1 MKDLIEWT
9 EGDRARGRKLVLFAT
24 VLVFLICTIMI
35 IIAGLFFDGNVKM
48 VESIYYSFTGLMA
61 IIYGFYTGTSS
72 DKAEDVINRAV
83 DMLYDKLK
91 LKQRSNDDTTDF

>member
-1 MKDLIEWT
+1 MRKLIEWT

-24 VLVFLICTIMI
+24 VIVFLTCTIMI
-35 IIAGLFFDGNVKM
+35 IIAGLFFNGNVK
-48 VESIYYSFTGLMA
+48 VIESIYFSFTGLMA

-83 DMLYDKLK
+83 DKLYEKLDQK
-91 LKQRSNDDTTDF
+91 KE